1 MQQNNFNPFGYKSKL
16 DEKYLIIGIDVGK
29 YNQFARFVD
38 YQGNELGRKIVFKRD
53 KEGLNTLIANSILL
67 RHRYQKEKVLVAME
81 PTGIYWK
88 NIYEPLPNMDKAI
101 EPVLV
106 DVNDVN
112 NVKNLYFNGQ
122 KTDTID
128 SLAISLTAIVK
139 GYKVKRKL
147 TYEQEE
153 LKKATS
159 IRESLI
165 KESVKL
171 KNMITGML
179 DEFFPEYNKV
189 YKGYFCKSSL
199 ILLQQVMCPE
209 DVCNIDTDTLY
220 TNIKNISNTCISKK
234 KLLLLKE
241 VAKESIGCKPTA
253 FDKLMFKNRLN
264 MLIGTLKTL
273 KDIEEE
279 IIKSTKD
286 NILIQRMAKI
296 KGIGVISAANIISEI
311 GDVNNFTSPK
321 QIIAYAGLN
330 LKIKESG
337 IHKGKTRISKH
348 GNAKLRAYL
357 YRVILPLV
365 KQNEDF
371 KSYHRY
377 LKSRKE
383 NPLKPL
389 QSLVVLMCKLLKI
402 IFGMNINNADY
413 NPIIAFGNT
422 SLKAAS

>member
-29 YNQFARFVD
+29 YNQFARFID
-38 YQGNELGRKIVFKRD
+38 YQGNELGRKIVFTRD

-67 RHRYQKEKVLVAME
+67 RHRYQKEKVSVAME
-81 PTGIYWK
+81 PTGIYCK
-88 NIYEPLPNMDKAI
+88 NIYEPLHNMDKAI
-101 EPVLV
+101 EAVLV
-106 DVNDVN
+106 NVNDVN
-112 NVKNLYFNGQ
+112 NVGQ

-128 SLAISLTAIVK
+128 SLAISLTAILK
-139 GYKVKRKL
+139 GYKVKRNL

-199 ILLQQVMCPE
+199 ILLQEIMCPE

-220 TNIKNISNTCISKK
+220 INIKNISNTCISKK
-234 KLLLLKE
+234 KLLLLEE
-241 VAKESIGCKPTA
+241 VA
-253 FDKLMFKNRLN
+253 
-264 MLIGTLKTL
+264 
-273 KDIEEE
+273 
-279 IIKSTKD
+279 KD
-286 NILIQRMAKI
+286 NILIQRIAKI

-311 GDVNNFTSPK
+311 GDVNNFIIPK

-330 LKIKESG
+330 LKIKESR

-371 KSYHRY
+371 KSYHNY

-402 IFGMNINNADY
+402 IFGMNINNTDY
-413 NPIIAFGNT
+413 NPAMAFGNT

>member
-1 MQQNNFNPFGYKSKL
+1 MSALL
-16 DEKYLIIGIDVGK
+16 DNHIH
-29 YNQFARFVD
+29 
-38 YQGNELGRKIVFKRD
+38 QGNELGRKIVFTRD

-67 RHRYQKEKVLVAME
+67 RHRYQKEKVSVAME
-81 PTGIYWK
+81 PTGIYCK
-88 NIYEPLPNMDKAI
+88 NIYEPLHNMDKAI
-101 EPVLV
+101 EAVLV
-106 DVNDVN
+106 NVNDVN
-112 NVKNLYFNGQ
+112 NVGQ

-128 SLAISLTAIVK
+128 SLAISLTAILK
-139 GYKVKRKL
+139 GYKVKRNL

-199 ILLQQVMCPE
+199 ILLQEIMCPE

-220 TNIKNISNTCISKK
+220 INIKNISNTCISKK
-234 KLLLLKE
+234 KLLLLEE
-241 VAKESIGCKPTA
+241 VA
-253 FDKLMFKNRLN
+253 
-264 MLIGTLKTL
+264 
-273 KDIEEE
+273 
-279 IIKSTKD
+279 KD
-286 NILIQRMAKI
+286 NILIQRIAKI

-311 GDVNNFTSPK
+311 GDVNNFIIPK

-330 LKIKESG
+330 LKIKESR

-371 KSYHRY
+371 KSYHNY

-383 NPLKPL
+383 TPLKPL

-402 IFGMNINNADY
+402 IFGMNINNTDY
-413 NPIIAFGNT
+413 NPAMAFGNT

>member
-1 MQQNNFNPFGYKSKL
+1 
-16 DEKYLIIGIDVGK
+16 
-29 YNQFARFVD
+29 
-38 YQGNELGRKIVFKRD
+38 
-53 KEGLNTLIANSILL
+53 
-67 RHRYQKEKVLVAME
+67 ME

-199 ILLQQVMCPE
+199 ILLQQIMCPE
-209 DVCNIDTDTLY
+209 DVCNIDTDILY
-220 TNIKNISNTCISKK
+220 TNIKNISSTCISKK

-273 KDIEEE
+273 KDIEE
-279 IIKSTKD
+279 D
-286 NILIQRMAKI
+286 
-296 KGIGVISAANIISEI
+296 
-311 GDVNNFTSPK
+311 
-321 QIIAYAGLN
+321 
-330 LKIKESG
+330 
-337 IHKGKTRISKH
+337 
-348 GNAKLRAYL
+348 
-357 YRVILPLV
+357 
-365 KQNEDF
+365 
-371 KSYHRY
+371 
-377 LKSRKE
+377 
-383 NPLKPL
+383 
-389 QSLVVLMCKLLKI
+389 I
-402 IFGMNINNADY
+402 IFC
-413 NPIIAFGNT
+413 
-422 SLKAAS
+422 